1 MAYTFEWPSALPQY
15 PDAGFSENIGAL
27 ILRTPMD
34 AGPAK
39 QRKRGN
45 SPNKMT
51 VQYLMTTAQVE
62 LLENFVNDTLD
73 SVARFGYYHPR
84 KKTMVEVRVI
94 PQSGDLFT
102 VQYKAPGYWT
112 VNLQLEILP

>member
-1 MAYTFEWPSALPQY
+1 MAYTFEWPSTLPQY

-45 SPNKMT
+45 SANKMT
-51 VQYLMTTAQVE
+51 VQYLMTTEQVQ
-62 LLENFVNDTLD
+62 LLDNFVNITLD
-73 SVARFGYYHPR
+73 SISRFGYLHPR
-84 KKTMVEVRVI
+84 TRVMVETRII

-102 VQYKAPGYWT
+102 VQYKAPGYWV
-112 VNLQLEILP
+112 VNMQLEILP